1 MATPYDRNFKLL
13 LEDDPRALIELV
25 LELPA
30 ECILET
36 YDREINIES
45 LRADHLLRVRMENGE
60 SLIHLEA
67 LTWYDKGWARS
78 QISKAA
84 LITIKYWLPL
94 KSLVVLLTPKR
105 VPKRVAHELVEYTV
119 AFECICQWTWYVCGR
134 SLPEEHWTWE
144 AWHCVHGPC

>member
-1 MATPYDRNFKLL
+1 MVFQLRTWRGCMHSFSGWRLLMTAAFKLL
-13 LEDDPRALIELV
+13 LEDDPRALIALIV
-25 LELPA
+25 ELPA

-45 LRADHLLRVRMENGE
+45 LRADHLLRVRTADGE

-67 LTWYDKGWARS
+67 LTWYDKGWAKS

-94 KSLVVLLTPKR
+94 QSLVVLLTPKR
-105 VPKRVAHELVEYTV
+105 VPKKVAQELVEHKV
-119 AFECICQWTWYVCGR
+119 VFECI
-134 SLPEEHWTWE
+134 
-144 AWHCVHGPC
+144 